1 MTASV
6 RISSDGPRS
15 ARIAIRLA
23 RVTYD
28 IPQTMSDGS
37 RSTQDRPRRA
47 LVVAPMPYYLEKGST
62 LRVHAMV
69 ERLLEAGYAVDVV
82 CYPRGIDPELS
93 GVSVTRAGL
102 RWLTD
107 TDAGPSIAD
116 LLNDVFVAV
125 AAVRL
130 AWANDYDRL
139 QGEDAEGIAIAL
151 LAGLGSDAEIV
162 YDLHNPLT
170 ENLQINGIPFPTTLS
185 RAIEGVLYRR
195 ADRILANWNQWAEA
209 IRTRYGLDH
218 VETVY
223 DELPA
228 ATRAFEL
235 PADRYLAYVGNFN
248 RYQGVDLLVDAFGT
262 IAAEVEVDLLLVGE
276 PTEELRRAV
285 VDSPVAD
292 RIHLLGRRD
301 IAASNH
307 VIANAVATVIPRRSG
322 DQPGTKLLHYTMHDP
337 PIIATRLDCNREL
350 DRFDNRVVWAEP
362 TVESLADAIREVC
375 DGG

>member
-1 MTASV
+1 
-6 RISSDGPRS
+6 
-15 ARIAIRLA
+15 
-23 RVTYD
+23 
-28 IPQTMSDGS
+28 
-37 RSTQDRPRRA
+37 
-47 LVVAPMPYYLEKGST
+47 MPYHLEKGSS
-62 LRVHAMV
+62 LRAHAMV
-69 ERLLEAGYAVDVV
+69 ERLLAAGYAVDVV
-82 CYPRGIDPELS
+82 CYPRGSEPELS
-93 GVSVTRAGL
+93 GVTVTRAGL

-107 TDAGPSIAD
+107 TDAGPSVAD

-139 QGEDAEGIAIAL
+139 QGEDVEGIAIAL
-151 LAGLGSDAEIV
+151 LAGVGGDAEIV

-170 ENLQINGIPFPTTLS
+170 ENLQINGIPCPTALS

-195 ADRILANWNQWAEA
+195 ADRILANWSRWAEA
-209 IRTRYGLDH
+209 IRTRYGIDH

-228 ATRAFEL
+228 DSRAIAL

-248 RYQGVDLLVDAFGT
+248 RYQGVDLLVDAFDAVAGN
-262 IAAEVEVDLLLVGE
+262 VEVDLLLVGE

-285 VDSPVAD
+285 AASTVAD

-301 IAASNH
+301 IAESNH

-350 DRFDNRVVWAEP
+350 ERFDNPVVWAEP

-375 DGG
+375 EDG